1 MSELLPTHPVPP
13 EALVSPERPTAGALL
28 TAARQRQGLHVAALA
43 VTLKVPVRKLEALE
57 ADHFDELP
65 DLVFVR
71 ALAASVCRVLKVDP
85 IPVLAALPQTAPN
98 PVMADP
104 SGLNTPFKTNRFEL
118 GQKLKLNLV
127 SPLSLAV
134 IGLILAIFVVLWW
147 PVSPEPASVLPD
159 PAFNGQTEPGLGAL
173 PGPAPET
180 PALAASGAGAIVLQD
195 SPRLSAPIQSGV
207 AVPASVAAVPG
218 ALGPALLLLQSR
230 GSSWVEV
237 TDAQGVL
244 QVRKTLTP
252 GEQIQLAGALP
263 LAVVLG
269 RADEVDVSVR
279 GERLDLSAVTKTN
292 VARFEV
298 K

>member
-1 MSELLPTHPVPP
+1 MSDMLPTDQVPP
-13 EALVSPERPTAGALL
+13 EALVAPDRPTAGALL
-28 TAARQRQGLHVAALA
+28 KAARQRQGLHVAALA

-71 ALAASVCRVLKVDP
+71 ALAASVCRILKIDP
-85 IPVLAALPQTAPN
+85 VPVLAALPQSAPSS
-98 PVMADP
+98 VMADP
-104 SGLNTPFKTNRFEL
+104 SGLNAPFKSNRFEL
-118 GQKLKLNLV
+118 GQKLKMNLV

-147 PVSPEPASVLPD
+147 PASPEPAFVVPD
-159 PAFNGQTEPGLGAL
+159 PASSAQTEPV
-173 PGPAPET
+173 PET
-180 PALAASGAGAIVLQD
+180 PALAASSAGATVLQD
-195 SPRLSAPIQSGV
+195 SQHLSAPVQMGAAMPANAASATGASGH
-207 AVPASVAAVPG
+207 
-218 ALGPALLLLQSR
+218 ALLLLQSR

-237 TDAQGVL
+237 MDAQGVL
-244 QVRKTLTP
+244 HLRKTLTP
-252 GEQIQLAGALP
+252 GEQVRLAGALP
-263 LAVVLG
+263 LSVVLG

-279 GERLDLSAVTKTN
+279 GERLDLSTVTKTN